1 MVEEEA
7 GGSGRI
13 KLGFDDIEEE
23 LVAVG
28 EKMCKLVIMIIT
40 IIRKDLHFVLLF
52 RALGR
57 PPSNDDKLVLPLEVP
72 RRLNSASGSPPPPP
86 LL

>member
-28 EKMCKLVIMIIT
+28 EKMCKLVIMSNIHT
-40 IIRKDLHFVLLF
+40 QKHLHFVLLF

-72 RRLNSASGSPPPPP
+72 RRLISASGSPPPPP
-86 LL
+86 ML

>member
-23 LVAVG
+23 LV
-28 EKMCKLVIMIIT
+28 
-40 IIRKDLHFVLLF
+40 DFVLLL

-72 RRLNSASGSPPPPP
+72 RRLISASGSPPPPP
-86 LL
+86 ML